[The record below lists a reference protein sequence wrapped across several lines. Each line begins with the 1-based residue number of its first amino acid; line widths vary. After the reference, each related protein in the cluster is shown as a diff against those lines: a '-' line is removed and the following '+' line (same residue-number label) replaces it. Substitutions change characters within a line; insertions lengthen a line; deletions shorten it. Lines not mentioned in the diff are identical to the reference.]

1 MKKCMIKSV
10 REASG
15 MGSPPKQFVANR
27 LECLNSLLK
36 REGGRN
42 VAVDQLVE
50 STQELVEKQQRNVEW
65 AMLDKGPL
73 KLHIPMQH
81 LAIQED
87 HWYSMLPEDRKKH
100 MAKSKN
106 SDILDTIL
114 SVKERNL
121 ETTKVTDGF
130 SLLVS
135 ATLALHE
142 KEEKID
148 DHLSVSMQDF
158 RQYLPNLSE
167 LTANGIYKKAC
178 TLVHHVGKMTI
189 VLEGMD
195 MSTL

>member
-1 MKKCMIKSV
+1 M
-10 REASG
+10 RH
-15 MGSPPKQFVANR
+15 F
-27 LECLNSLLK
+27 
-36 REGGRN
+36 
-42 VAVDQLVE
+42 
-50 STQELVEKQQRNVEW
+50 
-65 AMLDKGPL
+65 
-73 KLHIPMQH
+73 
-81 LAIQED
+81 AIQED

-100 MAKSKN
+100 MAKFKS

-121 ETTKVTDGF
+121 ETTKVTDGL
-130 SLLVS
+130 SLL
-135 ATLALHE
+135 ANAALALDE

-189 VLEGMD
+189 VPGGNPKSRMVASTRLRERPHLIEKGKAEGEYKCEKTCPHYNALKICSHVIATAEANEDLKVFLQFLCKEKRRRENELEQ
-195 MSTL
+195 TFAT